1 MDLLECILPT
11 RKVLVV
17 PWIFALAVLHILV
30 RWMIVRRNGRN
41 LPDSLRVMHE
51 AHWFGASFVVLMGV
65 IYQPIIE
72 AFAEVPAYL
81 SIAAGVGLLETIRL
95 LAR

>member
-1 MDLLECILPT
+1 MHFADQKSSCRPVDLCAGGTAYP
-11 RKVLVV
+11 R
-17 PWIFALAVLHILV
+17 ALDD
-30 RWMIVRRNGRN
+30 R
-41 LPDSLRVMHE
+41 E
-51 AHWFGASFVVLMGV
+51 ASFVVLMGV

>member
-1 MDLLECILPT
+1 MDLLECLLPT

-17 PWIFALAVLHILV
+17 PWIFALAVLHIPRAV
-30 RWMIVRRNGRN
+30 DDREVEWPKSSRQSAG
-41 LPDSLRVMHE
+41 H
-51 AHWFGASFVVLMGV
+51 AMGV